1 MADGTSLLALAI
13 IMAALVIK
21 TALGE
26 LRQPGSARQQWA
38 FSTDRYAL
46 AAGAIAAA
54 ATVLLGWQEI
64 GAAAAAWALLIG
76 ALTAHLIHEGP
87 RRP

>member
-1 MADGTSLLALAI
+1 MADSASLLAPAI
-13 IMAALVIK
+13 IMTALVIK

-26 LRQPGSARQQWA
+26 LRQPGSARRQWA
-38 FSTDRYAL
+38 FATDRHAL
-46 AAGAIAAA
+46 AAGAIAAVT
-54 ATVLLGWQEI
+54 TVLLGWQEI

-76 ALTAHLIHEGP
+76 ALTAHLIHEGT

>member
-1 MADGTSLLALAI
+1 MADGASLLAPTI

-26 LRQPGSARQQWA
+26 LRHPGSARHHWA
-38 FSTDRYAL
+38 FATDRYAL

-54 ATVLLGWQEI
+54 TTVLLGWQEI

-76 ALTAHLIHEGP
+76 ALTAHLIHEST